1 MLSGNCRRALKAP
14 TDQDVA
20 DFAGVQAPLISESR
34 ILNVFKFVQKKNWR
48 PDHLVAD
55 DWAELKK
62 AWNKYNAAAAK
73 RDHDKMERFAG
84 KINRLEERL
93 DVKKTDFSKNQ
104 SRHSD
109 MTEL

>member
-1 MLSGNCRRALKAP
+1 M
-14 TDQDVA
+14 
-20 DFAGVQAPLISESR
+20 
-34 ILNVFKFVQKKNWR
+34 FKFVQKKNGR

-62 AWNKYNAAAAK
+62 AWSKYNAAAAK
-73 RDHDKMERFAG
+73 RIHDKMERFAG

-93 DVKKTDFSKNQ
+93 DVRKTDFSKNQ